1 MNRAHEPGEA
11 ENGRWALAEHLRVG
25 ADHVVQCSSFT
36 SLPLQEFIAV
46 ISQLDTVII
55 SGDKNA
61 AQSDRMFPQDNI
73 AEVWNHHAGP
83 GFRILST
90 DWYPGMKHTKM
101 RFHKQRRGGG
111 HKGWVCRRGEDW
123 NATDLQWKIETS
135 CVSVCLW
142 CERRPVFFLKPF
154 PRHQTTSGSLSLSL
168 SLSINGSSGGV
179 LVTSQTLKGQ
189 RERGGKIFREWDR
202 RAKAAVRLGL
212 KEVRTW
218 TVSFQRL
225 GNDFSPASVCAGLQT
240 RGGGSASLAQRQ
252 LACFCPTPAQ
262 LPEHAGAAVL
272 DEPGLCSALKTK
284 SYGPHIAASYRPQTE
299 PQKNCL

>member
-1 MNRAHEPGEA
+1 MEDGVKLLSCRGSHRDKLQEEDAENRARVQSLTLLRALVYSLILSFTSASHLHWVSLRGILLWTLQISVKLWILPHMNRAHEPGEA
-11 ENGRWALAEHLRVG
+11 ENDRWALAEHLRVG
-25 ADHVVQCSSFT
+25 ADHADHVVQCASFT

-101 RFHKQRRGGG
+101 RFHKQRR
-111 HKGWVCRRGEDW
+111 RRGEDW

-142 CERRPVFFLKPF
+142 CDVMWEEACIFLKLF
-154 PRHQTTSGSLSLSL
+154 PRHQTTSGSLSPSL
-168 SLSINGSSGGV
+168 SL
-179 LVTSQTLKGQ
+179 
-189 RERGGKIFREWDR
+189 
-202 RAKAAVRLGL
+202 
-212 KEVRTW
+212 
-218 TVSFQRL
+218 
-225 GNDFSPASVCAGLQT
+225 
-240 RGGGSASLAQRQ
+240 
-252 LACFCPTPAQ
+252 
-262 LPEHAGAAVL
+262 
-272 DEPGLCSALKTK
+272 
-284 SYGPHIAASYRPQTE
+284 
-299 PQKNCL
+299 

>member
-11 ENGRWALAEHLRVG
+11 ENDRWALAEHLRVG
-25 ADHVVQCSSFT
+25 ADHAAHVVQCASFT

-73 AEVWNHHAGP
+73 AEVWNHHAEP

-101 RFHKQRRGGG
+101 QFHKQRRRRG
-111 HKGWVCRRGEDW
+111 HKGWGGEDW

-142 CERRPVFFLKPF
+142 CDVRGGLYFFKAVPTTPNDLGLSRP
-154 PRHQTTSGSLSLSL
+154 LSLYKW
-168 SLSINGSSGGV
+168 
-179 LVTSQTLKGQ
+179 LVWWRFGDQSDLKRTE
-189 RERGGKIFREWDR
+189 REREGKLFREWDR

-225 GNDFSPASVCAGLQT
+225 GKDFSPPSVCAGLQA
-240 RGGGSASLAQRQ
+240 RGGG
-252 LACFCPTPAQ
+252 AQ
-262 LPEHAGAAVL
+262 LP
-272 DEPGLCSALKTK
+272 
-284 SYGPHIAASYRPQTE
+284 
-299 PQKNCL
+299 

>member
-11 ENGRWALAEHLRVG
+11 ENDRWALAEHLRVG
-25 ADHVVQCSSFT
+25 ADHAAHVVQCASFT

-101 RFHKQRRGGG
+101 QFHKQRRRRG
-111 HKGWVCRRGEDW
+111 HKGWGGEDW

-142 CERRPVFFLKPF
+142 CDVRGGLYFFKAVPTTPNDLGLSRP
-154 PRHQTTSGSLSLSL
+154 LSLYKWLVWWRFGDQSDL
-168 SLSINGSSGGV
+168 KRTERARGETIQRMRQTGESARSAGFKGS
-179 LVTSQTLKGQ
+179 
-189 RERGGKIFREWDR
+189 
-202 RAKAAVRLGL
+202 
-212 KEVRTW
+212 
-218 TVSFQRL
+218 
-225 GNDFSPASVCAGLQT
+225 
-240 RGGGSASLAQRQ
+240 
-252 LACFCPTPAQ
+252 
-262 LPEHAGAAVL
+262 
-272 DEPGLCSALKTK
+272 
-284 SYGPHIAASYRPQTE
+284 
-299 PQKNCL
+299 